1 MLSAVSDSDRDP
13 ETGAPGSADRSK
25 AGADG
30 AVTRLLAAA
39 RQGDTG
45 APAQLF
51 EIVYKDLRALAGR
64 HVRGAR
70 NAGPS
75 ATSLVHEAFLRIARR
90 GDLPYQDRAHF
101 FAVASRAMRQI
112 VIDDAR
118 DRKAAKRGGGQ
129 ADINLEAISVAAP
142 AASAPVEDLLALEDA
157 LSRLE
162 SSAPRLAQTV
172 EWHFFGGLTFSEIA
186 DATDVSRRTVQ
197 RDWRAARALLH
208 LELANTEA

>member
-1 MLSAVSDSDRDP
+1 MADSDP
-13 ETGAPGSADRSK
+13 PAVAPLVG
-25 AGADG
+25 G

-39 RQGDTG
+39 RQGDPN
-45 APAQLF
+45 APAKLF
-51 EIVYKDLRALAGR
+51 ELVYDDLRVLARR
-64 HVRGAR
+64 HVRGER

-75 ATSLVHEAFLRIARR
+75 ATSLLHEAFLRIAPR
-90 GDLPYQDRAHF
+90 GDLPYADRTHL

-118 DRKAAKRGGGQ
+118 RRKGLKRGGGQ
-129 ADINLEAISVAAP
+129 ADLDIEAIQVAAP
-142 AASAPVEDLLALEDA
+142 AAAAPVEDLLALDEA

-162 SSAPRLAQTV
+162 SEAPRLAQTV

-186 DATDVSRRTVQ
+186 AATDVSRRTVQ

-208 LELANTEA
+208 LELASPG

>member
-1 MLSAVSDSDRDP
+1 VSDSDPLR
-13 ETGAPGSADRSK
+13 
-25 AGADG
+25 AGPVVDG

-39 RQGDTG
+39 RQGDAE
-45 APAQLF
+45 APARLF
-51 EIVYKDLRALAGR
+51 EIVYADLRALAGR

-90 GDLPYQDRAHF
+90 GDLPYADRTHF

-118 DRKAAKRGGGQ
+118 GRNASKRGGGQ
-129 ADINLEAISVAAP
+129 ADVDLEAIQVAAP
-142 AASAPVEDLLALEDA
+142 AAATPVEVLLALDDA

-162 SSAPRLAQTV
+162 SAAPRLAQTV
-172 EWHFFGGLTFSEIA
+172 EWHFFGGLTLSEIA
-186 DATDVSRRTVQ
+186 EATDVARRTVQ

-208 LELANTEA
+208 LELATPDP

>member
-1 MLSAVSDSDRDP
+1 MTDSP
-13 ETGAPGSADRSK
+13 ANPAD
-25 AGADG
+25 DG
-30 AVTRLLAAA
+30 AVTRLLEAA
-39 RQGDTG
+39 RRGDAT
-45 APAQLF
+45 APAKIF
-51 EIVYKDLRALAGR
+51 ELVYDDLRALAGR

-90 GDLPYQDRAHF
+90 GELPYHDRRHF

-112 VIDDAR
+112 VIDEAR
-118 DRKAAKRGGGQ
+118 GRNAAKRGGGQ
-129 ADINLEAISVAAP
+129 AEVDFDAVAVAAP
-142 AASAPVEDLLALEDA
+142 ATAAPVEDLLSLDDA

-162 SSAPRLAQTV
+162 REAPRLAQTV

-186 DATDVSRRTVQ
+186 EATEVSRRTVL

-208 LELANTEA
+208 LELAGDSS

>member
-1 MLSAVSDSDRDP
+1 MSGEVSDFDP
-13 ETGAPGSADRSK
+13 SAKAPAD
-25 AGADG
+25 AG

-39 RQGDTG
+39 REGDSA
-45 APAQLF
+45 APGKLF
-51 EIVYKDLRALAGR
+51 EIVYADLRALAAR

-75 ATSLVHEAFLRIARR
+75 ATSLVHEAFLRIAKR
-90 GDLPYQDRAHF
+90 GDLPYADRTHF

-118 DRKAAKRGGGQ
+118 GRKASKRGGGQ
-129 ADINLEAISVAAP
+129 ADVDFEAIQVAAP
-142 AASAPVEDLLALEDA
+142 AAAAPVEDLLALDNA

-162 SSAPRLAQTV
+162 SEAPRLAQTV

-186 DATDVSRRTVQ
+186 EATAVSRRTVQ

-208 LELANTEA
+208 LELATTES

>member
-1 MLSAVSDSDRDP
+1 MRANVSDFEP
-13 ETGAPGSADRSK
+13 PAEAPAD
-25 AGADG
+25 AG

-39 RQGDTG
+39 RAGDSA
-45 APAQLF
+45 APGKLF
-51 EIVYKDLRALAGR
+51 EIVYADLRALAGR

-75 ATSLVHEAFLRIARR
+75 ATSLVHEAFLRIAKRS
-90 GDLPYQDRAHF
+90 DLPYADRTHF

-118 DRKAAKRGGGQ
+118 GRKASKRGGGQ
-129 ADINLEAISVAAP
+129 TDVDLEAIQVAAP
-142 AASAPVEDLLALEDA
+142 AASAPVEDLLALDDA

-162 SSAPRLAQTV
+162 KEAPRLAQTV

-186 DATDVSRRTVQ
+186 EATDVSRRTVQ
-197 RDWRAARALLH
+197 RDWRAARAILH
-208 LELANTEA
+208 LELATSEG

>member
-1 MLSAVSDSDRDP
+1 MSDSDSP
-13 ETGAPGSADRSK
+13 VGGPVV
-25 AGADG
+25 DG

-39 RQGDTG
+39 RQGDTD
-45 APAQLF
+45 APAKLF
-51 EIVYKDLRALAGR
+51 EIVYADLRALAGR

-75 ATSLVHEAFLRIARR
+75 ATSLVHEAFLRLNRR
-90 GDLPYQDRAHF
+90 EELPYADRTHF

-118 DRKAAKRGGGQ
+118 GRKASKRGGGQ
-129 ADINLEAISVAAP
+129 ADVDFEAIQVAAP
-142 AASAPVEDLLALEDA
+142 AASAPVEDLLALDDA

-162 SSAPRLAQTV
+162 SAAPRLAQTV

-186 DATDVSRRTVQ
+186 EATDVSRRTVQ

-208 LELANTEA
+208 LELATHEA

>member
-1 MLSAVSDSDRDP
+1 MRANVSDFDP
-13 ETGAPGSADRSK
+13 PAKAPAD
-25 AGADG
+25 AG

-39 RQGDTG
+39 RGGDSA
-45 APAQLF
+45 APGKLF
-51 EIVYKDLRALAGR
+51 EIVYADLRALAGR

-75 ATSLVHEAFLRIARR
+75 ATSLVHEAFLRIAKR
-90 GDLPYQDRAHF
+90 GDLPYADRTHF

-118 DRKAAKRGGGQ
+118 GRKASKRGGGQ
-129 ADINLEAISVAAP
+129 TDVDLEAIQVAAP
-142 AASAPVEDLLALEDA
+142 AASAPVEDLLALDDA

-162 SSAPRLAQTV
+162 REAPRLAQTV

-186 DATDVSRRTVQ
+186 EATDVSRRTVQ

-208 LELANTEA
+208 LELATSEG

>member
-1 MLSAVSDSDRDP
+1 MRANVSDFDP
-13 ETGAPGSADRSK
+13 PAKAPAD
-25 AGADG
+25 AG

-39 RQGDTG
+39 RGGDSA
-45 APAQLF
+45 APGKLF
-51 EIVYKDLRALAGR
+51 EIVYADLRALAGR

-75 ATSLVHEAFLRIARR
+75 ATSLVHEAFLRIAKR
-90 GDLPYQDRAHF
+90 GDLPYADRTHF

-118 DRKAAKRGGGQ
+118 GRKVSKRGGGQ
-129 ADINLEAISVAAP
+129 TDVDLEAIQVAAP
-142 AASAPVEDLLALEDA
+142 AASAPVEDLLALDDA

-162 SSAPRLAQTV
+162 REAPRLAQTV

-186 DATDVSRRTVQ
+186 EATDVSRRTVQ

-208 LELANTEA
+208 LELATSEG

>member
-1 MLSAVSDSDRDP
+1 MRANVSDFDP
-13 ETGAPGSADRSK
+13 PAKAPAD
-25 AGADG
+25 AG
-30 AVTRLLAAA
+30 AVTRRLAAA
-39 RQGDTG
+39 RGGDSA
-45 APAQLF
+45 APGKLF
-51 EIVYKDLRALAGR
+51 EIVYADLRALAGR

-75 ATSLVHEAFLRIARR
+75 ATSLVHEAFLRIAKR
-90 GDLPYQDRAHF
+90 GDLPYADRTHF

-118 DRKAAKRGGGQ
+118 GRKASKRGGGQ
-129 ADINLEAISVAAP
+129 TDVDLEAIQVAAP
-142 AASAPVEDLLALEDA
+142 AASAPVEDLLALDDA

-162 SSAPRLAQTV
+162 REAPRLAQTV

-186 DATDVSRRTVQ
+186 EATDVSRRTVQ

-208 LELANTEA
+208 LELASPG

>member
-1 MLSAVSDSDRDP
+1 MRANVSDFDP
-13 ETGAPGSADRSK
+13 PAKAPAD
-25 AGADG
+25 AG

-39 RQGDTG
+39 RGGDSA
-45 APAQLF
+45 APGKLF
-51 EIVYKDLRALAGR
+51 EIVYADLRALAGR

-75 ATSLVHEAFLRIARR
+75 ATSLVHEAFLRIAKR
-90 GDLPYQDRAHF
+90 GDLPYADRTHF

-118 DRKAAKRGGGQ
+118 GRKASKRGGGQ
-129 ADINLEAISVAAP
+129 TDVDLEAIQVAAP
-142 AASAPVEDLLALEDA
+142 AASAPVEDLLALDDA

-162 SSAPRLAQTV
+162 REAPRLAQTV

-186 DATDVSRRTVQ
+186 EATDVSRRTVQ
-197 RDWRAARALLH
+197 RDWRAARTLLH
-208 LELANTEA
+208 LELASPG

>member
-1 MLSAVSDSDRDP
+1 MRANVSDFDP
-13 ETGAPGSADRSK
+13 PAKAPAD
-25 AGADG
+25 AG

-39 RQGDTG
+39 RGGDSA
-45 APAQLF
+45 APGKLF
-51 EIVYKDLRALAGR
+51 EIVYADLRALAGR

-75 ATSLVHEAFLRIARR
+75 ATSLVHEAFLRIAKRS
-90 GDLPYQDRAHF
+90 DLPYADRTHF

-118 DRKAAKRGGGQ
+118 GRKASKRGGGQ
-129 ADINLEAISVAAP
+129 TDVDLEAIQVAAP
-142 AASAPVEDLLALEDA
+142 AASAPVEDLLALDDA

-162 SSAPRLAQTV
+162 REAPRLAQTV

-186 DATDVSRRTVQ
+186 EATDVSRRTVQ

-208 LELANTEA
+208 LELATSEG

>member
-1 MLSAVSDSDRDP
+1 MSDTDP
-13 ETGAPGSADRSK
+13 PGAGPVV
-25 AGADG
+25 DG

-39 RQGDTG
+39 RQGDAE
-45 APAQLF
+45 APARLF
-51 EIVYKDLRALAGR
+51 EIVYADLRALAGR

-75 ATSLVHEAFLRIARR
+75 ATSLVHEAFLRIFRR
-90 GDLPYQDRAHF
+90 GDLPYADRTHF

-118 DRKAAKRGGGQ
+118 GRNASKRGGGR
-129 ADINLEAISVAAP
+129 AAVDLEAIQVAAP
-142 AASAPVEDLLALEDA
+142 AAATPVEVLLALDDA

-162 SSAPRLAQTV
+162 SEAPRLAQTV
-172 EWHFFGGLTFSEIA
+172 EWHFFGGLTLSEIA
-186 DATDVSRRTVQ
+186 EATDVARRTVQ

-208 LELANTEA
+208 LELATPDP

>member
-1 MLSAVSDSDRDP
+1 MRSEVSDFDP
-13 ETGAPGSADRSK
+13 SAKAPAD
-25 AGADG
+25 AG

-39 RQGDTG
+39 REGDSA
-45 APAQLF
+45 APGKLF
-51 EIVYKDLRALAGR
+51 EIVYADLRALAGR

-75 ATSLVHEAFLRIARR
+75 ATSLVHEAFLRIAKR
-90 GDLPYQDRAHF
+90 GDLPYADRTHF

-118 DRKAAKRGGGQ
+118 GRKASKRGGGQ
-129 ADINLEAISVAAP
+129 ADVDFEAIQVAAP
-142 AASAPVEDLLALEDA
+142 AASAPIEDLLALDDA

-162 SSAPRLAQTV
+162 QAAPRLAQTV

-186 DATDVSRRTVQ
+186 EATDVSRRTVQ

-208 LELANTEA
+208 LELASTEA

>member
-1 MLSAVSDSDRDP
+1 VTDSP
-13 ETGAPGSADRSK
+13 ANPAD
-25 AGADG
+25 DG
-30 AVTRLLAAA
+30 AVTRLLEAA
-39 RQGDTG
+39 RRGDAT
-45 APAQLF
+45 APAKIF
-51 EIVYKDLRALAGR
+51 ELVYDDLRALAGR

-90 GDLPYQDRAHF
+90 GELPYHDRRHF

-112 VIDDAR
+112 VIDEAR
-118 DRKAAKRGGGQ
+118 GRNAAKRGGGQ
-129 ADINLEAISVAAP
+129 AEVDFDAVAVAAP
-142 AASAPVEDLLALEDA
+142 ATAAPVEDLLSLDDA

-162 SSAPRLAQTV
+162 REAPRLAQTV

-186 DATDVSRRTVQ
+186 EATEVSRRTVL

-208 LELANTEA
+208 LELAGDSS

>member
-1 MLSAVSDSDRDP
+1 MLANVSDLESSAK
-13 ETGAPGSADRSK
+13 TPGES
-25 AGADG
+25 G

-39 RQGDTG
+39 REGDSA
-45 APAQLF
+45 APGKLF
-51 EIVYKDLRALAGR
+51 EIVYADLRVLAGR

-75 ATSLVHEAFLRIARR
+75 ATSLVHEAFLRIAKR
-90 GDLPYQDRAHF
+90 GDLPYADRTHF

-118 DRKAAKRGGGQ
+118 GRKASKRGGGQ
-129 ADINLEAISVAAP
+129 SDVDLEAIQVAAP
-142 AASAPVEDLLALEDA
+142 AASAPVEDLLALDDA

-162 SSAPRLAQTV
+162 REAPRLAQTV
-172 EWHFFGGLTFSEIA
+172 EWHFFGGLTFQEIA
-186 DATDVSRRTVQ
+186 EATDVSRRTVQ

-208 LELANTEA
+208 LELAST

>member
-1 MLSAVSDSDRDP
+1 MRANVSDFEP
-13 ETGAPGSADRSK
+13 PAEAPAD
-25 AGADG
+25 AG

-39 RQGDTG
+39 RGGDSA
-45 APAQLF
+45 APGKLF
-51 EIVYKDLRALAGR
+51 EIVYADLRALAGR

-75 ATSLVHEAFLRIARR
+75 ATSLVHEAFLRIAKR
-90 GDLPYQDRAHF
+90 GDLPYADRTHF

-118 DRKAAKRGGGQ
+118 GRKASKRGGGQ
-129 ADINLEAISVAAP
+129 TDVDLEAIQVAAP
-142 AASAPVEDLLALEDA
+142 AASAPVEDLLALDDA

-162 SSAPRLAQTV
+162 REAPRLAQTV

-186 DATDVSRRTVQ
+186 EATDVSRRTVQ

-208 LELANTEA
+208 LELATSEG

>member
-1 MLSAVSDSDRDP
+1 MRANVSDFDP
-13 ETGAPGSADRSK
+13 PAKAPAD
-25 AGADG
+25 AG

-39 RQGDTG
+39 RGGDSA
-45 APAQLF
+45 APGKLF
-51 EIVYKDLRALAGR
+51 EIVYADLRALAGR

-75 ATSLVHEAFLRIARR
+75 ATSLVHQAFLRIATR
-90 GDLPYQDRAHF
+90 GDLPYQDRKHF

-118 DRKAAKRGGGQ
+118 SRNASKRGGGR
-129 ADINLEAISVAAP
+129 ADFDLDTISVAAP
-142 AASAPVEDLLALEDA
+142 AAAAPVEDLLALDDA

-162 SSAPRLAQTV
+162 REAPRLAQTV
-172 EWHFFGGLTFSEIA
+172 EWHFFGGLTFDEIA
-186 DATDVSRRTVQ
+186 EAIDVSRRTVQ

-208 LELANTEA
+208 LELGA

>member
-1 MLSAVSDSDRDP
+1 MRANVSDFDP
-13 ETGAPGSADRSK
+13 PAKAPAD
-25 AGADG
+25 AG

-39 RQGDTG
+39 RGGDSA
-45 APAQLF
+45 APGKLF
-51 EIVYKDLRALAGR
+51 EIVYADLRALAGR

-75 ATSLVHEAFLRIARR
+75 ATSLVHEAFLRIAKR
-90 GDLPYQDRAHF
+90 GDLPYADRTHF

-118 DRKAAKRGGGQ
+118 GRKASKRGGGQ
-129 ADINLEAISVAAP
+129 TDVDLEAIQVAAP
-142 AASAPVEDLLALEDA
+142 AASAPVEDLLALDDA

-162 SSAPRLAQTV
+162 KEAPRLAQTV

-186 DATDVSRRTVQ
+186 EATDVSRRTVQ
-197 RDWRAARALLH
+197 RDWRAARAILH
-208 LELANTEA
+208 LELATSEG

>member
-1 MLSAVSDSDRDP
+1 VSDTDP
-13 ETGAPGSADRSK
+13 PGAGPVV
-25 AGADG
+25 DG

-39 RQGDTG
+39 RQGDAE
-45 APAQLF
+45 APARLF
-51 EIVYKDLRALAGR
+51 EIVYADLRALAGR

-90 GDLPYQDRAHF
+90 GDLPYADRTHF

-118 DRKAAKRGGGQ
+118 GRNASKRGGGRV
-129 ADINLEAISVAAP
+129 DVDLEAIQVAAP
-142 AASAPVEDLLALEDA
+142 AAATPVEVLLALDDA

-162 SSAPRLAQTV
+162 SEAPRLAQTV
-172 EWHFFGGLTFSEIA
+172 EWHFFGGLTLSEIA
-186 DATDVSRRTVQ
+186 EATDVARRTVQ

-208 LELANTEA
+208 LELATPDP